1 MKGDYRIMEV
11 KFTIPGK
18 PTGKARPRF
27 SRYRSIAYTPKSTVA
42 YESLVVLEY
51 QAQCKMMKFSDTDM
65 LEMVISAYYKI
76 PKSISKVYRKK
87 IEDGGVFPIKKPDV
101 DNIFKIIADS
111 LNGIAYRDDAQI
123 VVGVCKKYYSDTPR
137 VDVEIRKI

>member
-42 YESLVVLEY
+42 YESLVQLRTHMRQYFWEY
-51 QAQCKMMKFSDTDM
+51 K
-65 LEMVISAYYKI
+65 LYY
-76 PKSISKVYRKK
+76 
-87 IEDGGVFPIKKPDV
+87 
-101 DNIFKIIADS
+101 DN
-111 LNGIAYRDDAQI
+111 G
-123 VVGVCKKYYSDTPR
+123 
-137 VDVEIRKI
+137 